1 MFQRSA
7 VIFQILKEIAKALVT
22 LILVL
27 VVIPG
32 SVIGWISYQRDYVC
46 QPAIEHT
53 IERFTNTILA
63 TPDYNALEE
72 YSMFIDQKQFEKVR
86 QNMSNRYMLNI
97 YDWDWKWYASVH
109 IKYDTGA
116 EYRMTLAPRG
126 GLSHRWSCWGVQ
138 YRVAAIR

>member
-1 MFQRSA
+1 MSKRSA
-7 VIFQILKEIAKALVT
+7 VIFFRILKEITKALA

-27 VVIPG
+27 VIAL
-32 SVIGWISYQRDYVC
+32 SVAIGWEWYQQEYVC
-46 QPAIEHT
+46 TPKIELT
-53 IERFTNTILA
+53 IQEFTNTVLA
-63 TPDYNALEE
+63 TADYDALKEH
-72 YSMFIDQKQFEKVR
+72 SMFTDEGQFEKVR